1 MRASLPKIS
10 TANCRNLYF
19 HSLTRKARETST
31 SGNLFH
37 LLVSLAII
45 SIALGSLLWL
55 PNPTS
60 AVDRESIIVELAALP
75 PSVVAADQA
84 RKEGRAFDRSAHD
97 QAIQIGQNAFLA
109 KLQTNGIDFTVT
121 QTPLF
126 LAGARTELPNRFTYL
141 INAVGLDVPASAVES
156 IKAMP
161 EVRHV
166 TINEQVRPHLDN
178 SVRYVRAND
187 GPGNKT
193 IFTQGGGPETR
204 YDGAGQVIAILDT
217 GIEHTH
223 PAFDARFDDANF
235 LSRTGDIRP
244 VRLAGQPYVE
254 GVNHPK
260 VVYFLPLTAT
270 TNEDDVGHGTHGA
283 ADSAGLKVKGPGLD
297 RIPGNTDDQIIE
309 GVAPGALLM
318 NYKICETLFTC
329 VGTVNIV
336 TALEDAVSPTDLAGN
351 PKPIATVINM
361 SFGGTSGNPNDAS
374 AVAASNAALAGAVPV
389 ASAGN
394 SGPNENTHGSPAA
407 GRRVIGVA
415 ATNDPGAATNELDV
429 LVPSALRYT
438 VAGTS
443 TGAQNDTGR
452 PIAPEDQFMK
462 AILMGGAPD
471 VTFPLGQH
479 YVYVG
484 FADTPD
490 QVPAAVNGRIALA
503 SRGSTVDGGAAGT
516 GVFGH
521 KAAEAA
527 AKGAVALLIFNNVD
541 GELEAAT
548 TQAAVIPVYG
558 ISKANGEYL
567 RDALGFQSPAF
578 NKDNPATWGTISD
591 FPLRINPPDPSTF
604 SPDTTGF
611 SSRGP
616 IDNFATVKPDV
627 TAPGQN
633 IYAATIP
640 AGGVNTGGGTM
651 SDPSRYI
658 SVSGTSFS
666 GPHVAGAA
674 ALVRQALLQANG
686 HSPVAA
692 LMLRSGAG
700 AGTQQT
706 QNGVV
711 PQSIVRAALTN
722 TATNLRE
729 ADGETQVSNTDDRTF
744 IHEIGSGLIHVIGA
758 VDARAAL
765 GTNDAN
771 GTTGPDDANNADFL
785 PTHSFGQNQVIGTG
799 VAAQSKSITVT
810 LQNISG
816 VSGAGSYSLNLV
828 DGGALRGDVT
838 RPITGTTGF
847 AVSLSSGSALLGGV
861 QGNQVTF
868 NVNVTVD
875 GTPSGLQIAGTDD
888 TGAQATEFLWW
899 VVASGSNGEVLRMP
913 FYYRAVTEEPSA
925 TNREAPFQNA
935 IQDDATPDQV
945 NGVDMDGNYKLSW
958 TFPAPPAEQP
968 CGFQIEEATSFAT
981 VFQDDGQEP
990 LLVGTNSKWTGGP
1003 EWISSVHP
1011 NTGTPGYSVV
1021 YIDNLN
1027 TSLTMTNAVAIPAGI
1042 KAQLVFESFEDIEED
1057 FDFGIVEASGD
1068 GGAFIPLAQ
1077 YTGAFSGQR
1086 VVDLSGFAGQAVK
1099 VRFRLTSD
1107 PLISAPLFLGWFI
1120 DDIQIQTANFVTIGT
1135 VGSSIFEFDVTNRS
1149 SGTYFYRIAGL
1160 FGDPC
1165 TEVGPY
1171 SNIRQITVDREGN
1184 PQPVAPTASFNAT
1197 PNPAEVNET
1206 VNFDG
1211 SASTDNDTVGCDP
1224 GTNANKCIVSYFW
1237 SFGDGITQTTSGPT
1251 TTHSYGAPG
1260 TYRATLTVTDNDG
1273 QTASTERFIEVN
1285 DGGPKPGEQKVTG
1298 GGWIPVPGDKGN
1310 FGFNAKKKGISAP
1323 SGHLNYDDR
1332 AGQMKIQSTSFNSL
1346 SITGNRATFSGP
1358 CTVNKASGFTC
1369 TVDVVDNGEP
1379 GSSDFFRIQVSNG
1392 YDRGATLGSGNIKIH
1407 K

>member
-1 MRASLPKIS
+1 MSQTLTKVGIGRGKEAWSMS
-10 TANCRNLYF
+10 NL
-19 HSLTRKARETST
+19 L
-31 SGNLFH
+31 H
-37 LLVSLAII
+37 LLIPIGII
-45 SIALGSLLWL
+45 SIALGSLLWM
-55 PNPTS
+55 PNAAT
-60 AVDRESIIVELAALP
+60 AVDRQSIIVELANLP

-84 RKEGRAFDRSAHD
+84 RREGRAFDRAAHD
-97 QAIQIGQNAFLA
+97 RTIQNGQDAFLA
-109 KLQTNGIDFTVT
+109 KLRDSGIDLTVT
-121 QTPLF
+121 ETPLF
-126 LAGARTELPNRFTYL
+126 LGNVRTGLPNRFSYL
-141 INAVGLDVPASAVES
+141 INAIGLDVPASAVEA
-156 IKAMP
+156 IRAMP

-166 TINEQVRPHLDN
+166 TINEPVRPHLDN
-178 SVRYVRAND
+178 SVRYVRANN

-193 IFTQGGGPETR
+193 IFTQGGGAATR
-204 YDGAGQVIAILDT
+204 YDGTGQVVAILDT

-223 PAFDARFDDANF
+223 PAFDSRFDDANF
-235 LSRTGDIRP
+235 LSRTGDVRP

-254 GVNHPK
+254 GINHPK

-318 NYKICETLFTC
+318 NYKVCETLFTC

-336 TALEDAVSPTDLAGN
+336 TALEDAVSPTDPAGN
-351 PKPIATVINM
+351 PKPVATVINM

-374 AVAASNAALAGAVPV
+374 AVAASNAALAGAVSV

-394 SGPNENTHGSPAA
+394 AGPNENTHGSPGA

-415 ATNDPGAATNELDV
+415 ATNDPGASTNELDV

-438 VAGTS
+438 IAGTS

-452 PIAPEDQFMK
+452 PVAPQDQFMK

-490 QVPAAVNGRIALA
+490 QVPAAVNGRIAVA
-503 SRGSTVDGGAAGT
+503 SRGSTVDAGAAGT
-516 GVFGH
+516 GLFGH

-548 TQAAVIPVYG
+548 TQAATIPVYG

-567 RDALGFQSPAF
+567 RDTLGFQSPTF
-578 NKDNPATWGTISD
+578 DKNNPATWGTISD

-604 SPDTTGF
+604 SPATTGF

-640 AGGVNTGGGTM
+640 VGGANTAGGTM

-674 ALVRQALLQANG
+674 ALVRQALLQAQG
-686 HSPVAA
+686 QAPVPA

-729 ADGETQVSNTDDRTF
+729 ADGETQVPNTDDRTF

-758 VDARAAL
+758 VDARAAM

-771 GTTGPDDANNADFL
+771 DNGNAADDANNADFL

-816 VSGAGSYSLNLV
+816 LSAGGTYSLSLV

-847 AVSLSSGSALLGGV
+847 SVSLGSGSALLGGV
-861 QGNQVTF
+861 LGNQATF

-875 GTPSGLQIAGTDD
+875 GTSSGLQIAGTDD

-913 FYYRAVTEEPSA
+913 FYYRAVTEEPTVS
-925 TNREAPFQNA
+925 NRESPFQNE
-935 IQDDATPDQV
+935 IQDDTSNSPSPDQV
-945 NGVDMDGNYKLSW
+945 NGVDKDGYYKLSW

-968 CGFQIEEATSFAT
+968 CSFQIEEATSFAT
-981 VFQDDGQEP
+981 VFADDGSEP
-990 LLVGTNSKWTGGP
+990 LLAGSNSKWTGDA

-1011 NTGTPGYSVV
+1011 NTGTLGYSVV
-1021 YIDNLN
+1021 YIDELN

-1042 KAQLVFESFEDIEED
+1042 KAQLVFESFEDIELD
-1057 FDFGIVEASGD
+1057 FDYGIVEASGN

-1086 VVDLSGFAGQAVK
+1086 VVDLSGFSGQAVK
-1099 VRFRLTSD
+1099 VRFRFTSD
-1107 PLISAPLFLGWFI
+1107 QLISAPLFLGWFI
-1120 DDIQIQTANFVTIGT
+1120 DDIQIQTANFTTIGT
-1135 VGSSIFEFDVTNRS
+1135 VNGSTFEFNVTNRA
-1149 SGTYFYRIAGL
+1149 SGTYYYRIAGL
-1160 FGDPC
+1160 FGAPC

-1171 SNIRQITVDREGN
+1171 SNIRQITVDREGGA
-1184 PQPVAPTASFNAT
+1184 QPVAPTASFTAM
-1197 PNPAEVNET
+1197 PNPAEVNQT

-1224 GTNANKCIVSYFW
+1224 GPDPNNCIVSYFW
-1237 SFGDGITQTTSGPT
+1237 SFGDGVTQTTTGKT
-1251 TTHSYGAPG
+1251 ATHSYSAPG

-1273 QTASTERFIEVN
+1273 QTASTERFIEVT

-1298 GGWIPVPGDKGN
+1298 GGWIPVPGGQGN
-1310 FGFNAKKKGISAP
+1310 FGFNAKKKGMST
-1323 SGHLNYDDR
+1323 SGHLNYHDKSG
-1332 AGQMKIQSTSFNSL
+1332 ATAVKSEGITSL
-1346 SITGNRATFSGP
+1346 LITGNSARIQGP

-1369 TVDVVDNGEP
+1369 TVDVIDNGEP